1 VPLDPAF
8 KGGACGALADQ
19 TGPDTLKGKAMTL
32 NDVEK
37 KIRKF
42 LLERRGLDG
51 EQKRIAKKVGRIGT
65 ERRGM
70 FFHVTQRRH
79 Q

>member
-1 VPLDPAF
+1 
-8 KGGACGALADQ
+8 
-19 TGPDTLKGKAMTL
+19 MTL
-32 NDVEK
+32 DDVEK

-51 EQKRIAKKVGRIGT
+51 EQKRMAKKVGRIGT